1 LRRRRKIEDIAADE
15 AESLRLT
22 VRRSLKSLNL
32 PVLQALLRIV
42 RYAEEGKTPM
52 AIAAEDL
59 SVPYKVEIIFGM
71 AREMCRQ
78 KASRPEREEDKSS

>member
-1 LRRRRKIEDIAADE
+1 MRRRRKIEDIAADE